1 MIGKFSNQINIENHT
16 DNSSGETK
24 VGMPVH
30 IIEDTQYL
38 VKPEDAGCMLLIKKS
53 VTLDFKNIKNTS
65 VFFMYGISTGYVEVP
80 YTVSLTTTDN
90 KQVVGNNKIYYNG
103 FMMLL
108 PIMVHEGKIYTYSS
122 NIRN

>member
-38 VKPEDAGCMLLIKKS
+38 VKPEDAGCMLLIKDAVS
-53 VTLDFKNIKNTS
+53 LDFKNINNTS
-65 VFFMYGISTGYVEVP
+65 VFFTYGISTGKVEVP
-80 YTVSLTTTDN
+80 SLIVTTTDN
-90 KQVVGNNKIYYNG
+90 KQVVGDRNFSYYG
-103 FMMLL
+103 FQMLI
-108 PIMVHEGKIYTYSS
+108 PIIVHEGKIYTYKSE
-122 NIRN
+122 